1 MKDYRL
7 YVIGGNGHFIRA
19 IELSCTDE
27 EEAIQS
33 AKQFIDGHD
42 LELWQR
48 DRLITRF
55 AANRD

>member
-1 MKDYRL
+1 MQHYRL
-7 YVIGGNGHFIRA
+7 YVVGVDGHFIRA
-19 IELSCTDE
+19 IDLSCADE
-27 EEAIQS
+27 KEAIQS

-55 AANRD
+55 AAKRD